1 MRRSASAIL
10 CLLFIAVSW
19 AWSADKVPGDVV
31 ALFQKRCAVCHK
43 GKTPPQGLSW
53 EPTHITEAIDRPSR
67 EVPELKIID
76 SASPEASY
84 ILKKVHRESDI
95 KGKPMPPMKA
105 LDDKELKLLEA
116 WVLGLKRLPGSPLGF
131 GRGLA
136 RQRGLRPGAF
146 GGGQAGL
153 GPSLRHARLLRGTQL
168 LNLPTTTTPDKG
180 DFLVRIAHRFS
191 DRVEE
196 GFDDLLG
203 LDSYANIFL
212 GVGYGITD
220 NLAVSVGRAR
230 FDKEFELAADW
241 LVAEQGQGAG
251 FPISIALHGGVDL
264 VTESLPDEA
273 KLFAM
278 ASLSRQLT
286 RRLSVLVV
294 PAFVTNANHWDL
306 DPESSFS
313 LGLGARYMIFK
324 EFSIIAEW
332 VPVLAGYGDV
342 EGGWGLGFEK
352 KIGGHVF
359 QVFINNALGLTAAQV
374 LPGGDYR
381 LGDFDF
387 RIGFNIFRKF

>member
-1 MRRSASAIL
+1 MKRAASAIL

-53 EPTHITEAIDRPSR
+53 EPTHIAEAIDRPSR

-95 KGKPMPPMKA
+95 KGKGMPPLKA
-105 LDDKELKLLEA
+105 LEDKELQLLEA
-116 WVLGLKRLPGSPLGF
+116 WILGLKRLPAPFSVSAAGSPGN
-131 GRGLA
+131 GASGHGLSA
-136 RQRGLRPGAF
+136 EDKPAADRAF
-146 GGGQAGL
+146 DTPAFF
-153 GPSLRHARLLRGTQL
+153 GTQL

-220 NLAVSVGRAR
+220 NLAVSIGRAR

-241 LVAEQGQGAG
+241 LVAEQGKGAG

-278 ASLSRQLT
+278 VSLSRQLT

-306 DPESSFS
+306 NPESSFS

>member
-1 MRRSASAIL
+1 MKKAASAIL
-10 CLLFIAVSW
+10 GFLFIAVCG

-31 ALFQKRCAVCHK
+31 ALFHKRCAVCHK

-53 EPTHITEAIDRPSR
+53 EPTHIAEAIDRPSR
-67 EVPELKIID
+67 EAPELKIID

-84 ILKKVHRESDI
+84 ILKKVRRESDI
-95 KGKPMPPMKA
+95 KGKPMPPLKA
-105 LDDKELKLLEA
+105 LGDKELQLLEA
-116 WVLGLKRLPGSPLGF
+116 WILGLKRLPVPLPVS
-131 GRGLA
+131 A
-136 RQRGLRPGAF
+136 V
-146 GGGQAGL
+146 GGPANGTFAAGL
-153 GPSLRHARLLRGTQL
+153 SAQDEAAPDRAFDTPVFFGTRL

-220 NLAVSVGRAR
+220 NLAVSIGRAR

-241 LVAEQGQGAG
+241 LVAGQSKASG

-264 VTESLPDEA
+264 VTESIPDEA

-278 ASLSRQLT
+278 VSLSRQLT

-306 DPESSFS
+306 SPESTFS

-359 QVFINNALGLTAAQV
+359 QIFINNALGLTAAQV

-387 RIGFNIFRKF
+387 RIGFTIFRTF

>member
-1 MRRSASAIL
+1 MKKAASAIL

-19 AWSADKVPGDVV
+19 AWSVDKVPGDVV

-95 KGKPMPPMKA
+95 KGKGMPPLKA
-105 LDDKELKLLEA
+105 LEDKELQLLEA
-116 WVLGLKRLPGSPLGF
+116 WILGLKRFPVLLPVSAAGSPGN
-131 GRGLA
+131 
-136 RQRGLRPGAF
+136 GAF
-146 GGGQAGL
+146 GHGL
-153 GPSLRHARLLRGTQL
+153 SAEDKPAPGRAFDTPAFFGTQL

-180 DFLVRIAHRFS
+180 DFLVRIAHRFA

-220 NLAVSVGRAR
+220 NLAVSIGRAR

-241 LVAEQGQGAG
+241 LVADQSKAAG

-264 VTESLPDEA
+264 VTESSPDEA

-278 ASLSRQLT
+278 VSLSRQLT

-306 DPESSFS
+306 NPESSFS